1 MTIGSVVLPL
11 LRRHGSSS
19 ELKPTHATKATT
31 ATSTSTDHRV
41 SPNLTHPDSTTTSN
55 HEYDRPPN
63 PPPPLTR
70 QTRRPSPGLAARL
83 KALGFTTDS
92 KQRSASS
99 TDPAP
104 GSSDYIGRIP
114 EDHIRSIDSL
124 HRANS
129 TSSLVPR
136 RGRTWSSNS
145 SRQHAPQ
152 ITGSAETGF
161 SVLDPAATDRRAS
174 DAPQD
179 LTPPAT
185 TAAPVV
191 ATPTPPAAPPP
202 AGALSV
208 SEAAV
213 RADHVAVATRDPSPV
228 PKVEISDM
236 STYDAPGDDEDV
248 QKYRLPEHINGNGTK
263 ATPATKAAHLERMD
277 EAPPPMPL
285 PKDLPDLPAGSEGD
299 FSADVQSYFNPF
311 GLQRAGSIYT
321 LSRVSF
327 ANQLAQLT
335 SLQLPDAGSLAS
347 KVSAIPTSH
356 AAARALMGA
365 AEQIKSWISKA
376 SEVLD
381 GLDADD
387 DVEWAAAG
395 GREGLE
401 DVDNAIVRFEQ
412 LISVYVSAIEE
423 LQNRTDISSVPA
435 SELTMVVTQ
444 VETILSEW
452 EKIRRTLTEVK
463 GQVGVAIEWEELWNV
478 VLGDIGYEMDILST
492 LVFEMEEKRH
502 KSLLAEAS
510 EEGVDLKD
518 LETIVEETP
527 PAKVIHSKN
536 RFSVAAAPFP
546 LAPNSPSTPTTAQ
559 DDSSL
564 LALFARMQP
573 LRASLDF
580 LPMRLSTFHARAEA
594 TFPTACDELEGRRDG
609 LESSWAALEKD
620 AESLRREL
628 GEDRWVLVFRGA
640 GRQAN
645 KMYES
650 VGRSLSKLQEALDN
664 GSSAQTQN
672 ASTLAQKIENYE
684 TKKTHYGPAIERVLG
699 IIEKGVQD
707 RLTVNGEI
715 VRLHS
720 EMQEKWEA
728 LKSQMAD
735 LDKAVVE
742 ATQAGRREQQLRDSV
757 SSLTSNER
765 SSSTIGSAADTPGSS
780 PASSVI
786 MSNLAHGT
794 DPTTPGKAGK
804 PRAPATGLPQRATP
818 LSGRR
823 NNLSA
828 PRSSGYGKQSYTPSP
843 ASREA
848 SATPTGRIPRLS
860 FSGSGQSMAGRPRW
874 NASVK
879 TEEGSTGHGFGA
891 LSKGEPS
898 PYAREATGTPT
909 GAGGSFAER
918 AAHGRGGS
926 VSKIPLRRS
935 VGGEAGSPRPAGGA
949 GGSPRVPQQQAATTP
964 LPSRT
969 KNLASFKERMGSPS
983 PGPYAQQPMSSP
995 GGLKAGAVAAAG
1007 RRLSV
1012 QPSPGGAAGSR
1023 SLSRRASM
1031 QPLGSGGERS
1041 PSTSPLAVVRR
1052 PGSSMA
1058 GGGGGG
1064 GGGSGGR
1071 RTSLLPQMQAQGRGR
1086 EGAGSRAGRESPAV
1100 VGARVAMGVG
1110 REGSVGAGGGGGDN
1124 KPKWRG

>member
-19 ELKPTHATKATT
+19 ELKPTHATTATT
-31 ATSTSTDHRV
+31 ATSTSTTDRRV
-41 SPNLTHPDSTTTSN
+41 SPNLDSTTSIQ
-55 HEYDRPPN
+55 ERPPN
-63 PPPPLTR
+63 PPPPIR

-83 KALGFTTDS
+83 KALGFNTDS
-92 KQRSASS
+92 KQRSPS
-99 TDPAP
+99 TEPS

-145 SRQHAPQ
+145 SSRQHAPQ

-161 SVLDPAATDRRAS
+161 TVLDPAADRRAS
-174 DAPQD
+174 DATQD

-185 TAAPVV
+185 AATV
-191 ATPTPPAAPPP
+191 ATPAPPAHA
-202 AGALSV
+202 AAALSV

-213 RADHVAVATRDPSPV
+213 RADQVARRDPSPV

-236 STYDAPGDDEDV
+236 STYDDALGDNEDV

-277 EAPPPMPL
+277 DPPPTMPL
-285 PKDLPDLPAGSEGD
+285 PKDLPDLPAGEDD

-412 LISVYVSAIEE
+412 LISVYVTAIEE

-527 PAKVIHSKN
+527 PTKVIHTKN
-536 RFSVAAAPFP
+536 RFSVAPAPLP
-546 LAPNSPSTPTTAQ
+546 LTPNSPSTPTTAQ

-580 LPMRLSTFHARAEA
+580 LPMRLSTFHARAED

-620 AESLRREL
+620 AASLRREL

-664 GSSAQTQN
+664 GTQAQN
-672 ASTLAQKIENYE
+672 ASTLGQKIENYE

-699 IIEKGVQD
+699 IIEKGVQE

-720 EMQEKWEA
+720 EMQGKWED
-728 LKSQMAD
+728 LKSQMAE
-735 LDKAVVE
+735 LDKAVE
-742 ATQAGRREQQLRDSV
+742 AAQVGRREQQLRDSV
-757 SSLTSNER
+757 SSLMSNDR
-765 SSSTIGSAADTPGSS
+765 SSTVGSAADTPGSS

-786 MSNLAHGT
+786 MSNLNHGT

-804 PRAPATGLPQRATP
+804 PRAPTTGLPQPGSRHTP
-818 LSGRR
+818 LSGNYPRR
-823 NNLSA
+823 NLSA
-828 PRSSGYGKQSYTPSP
+828 PRSSGYGKPTYTPTP

-848 SATPTGRIPRLS
+848 SATPTGNRIPRLS
-860 FSGSGQSMAGRPRW
+860 FSSASMAGRPRW
-874 NASVK
+874 NSSVK
-879 TEEGSTGHGFGA
+879 TEDGLTGHNFKP
-891 LSKGEPS
+891 LSAGTPS
-898 PYAREATGTPT
+898 PYARGATPT
-909 GAGGSFAER
+909 GGRNASFAER
-918 AAHGRGGS
+918 AHERSGS
-926 VSKIPLRRS
+926 ASKIPLRRS
-935 VGGEAGSPRPAGGA
+935 MGGEGESLGSPGPAAEGA
-949 GGSPRVPQQQAATTP
+949 SPRLPQVTTP
-964 LPSRT
+964 LPNRT
-969 KNLASFKERMGSPS
+969 KNLASFKDRMASPS

-995 GGLKAGAVAAAG
+995 GGLKAGK
-1007 RRLSV
+1007 RLSV
-1012 QPSPGGAAGSR
+1012 QPSPGAGR
-1023 SLSRRASM
+1023 SVSRRASM
-1031 QPLGSGGERS
+1031 QPLSSEGGERS
-1041 PSTSPLAVVRR
+1041 PSTSPLAVAKR
-1052 PGSSMA
+1052 PGSSLAGTA
-1058 GGGGGG
+1058 GGN
-1064 GGGSGGR
+1064 GGR
-1071 RTSLLPQMQAQGRGR
+1071 RTSLLPQPRGR
-1086 EGAGSRAGRESPAV
+1086 ETGGRDSRAGGRESPAV
-1100 VGARVAMGVG
+1100 MGARVAMR
-1110 REGSVGAGGGGGDN
+1110 REGSAVGSASGEKDN

>member
-19 ELKPTHATKATT
+19 ELKPTHATT
-31 ATSTSTDHRV
+31 ATSTTSTDRRV
-41 SPNLTHPDSTTTSN
+41 SPNLTHLDSTTSN
-55 HEYDRPPN
+55 HERPPN
-63 PPPPLTR
+63 PPPLTR

-92 KQRSASS
+92 KQREQSS
-99 TDPAP
+99 TDPS

-145 SRQHAPQ
+145 GSSSSRHAPQ

-161 SVLDPAATDRRAS
+161 SVLDPAADRRAS
-174 DAPQD
+174 DDATQD

-185 TAAPVV
+185 AATV
-191 ATPTPPAAPPP
+191 ATPPPP
-202 AGALSV
+202 AALSV

-213 RADHVAVATRDPSPV
+213 RQEEVVRRDPSPV

-236 STYDAPGDDEDV
+236 STYDAPGHNEDA

-263 ATPATKAAHLERMD
+263 ATPATKAAHLERMED
-277 EAPPPMPL
+277 PPPPMPL
-285 PKDLPDLPAGSEGD
+285 PKDLPDLPAGEEPD
-299 FSADVQSYFNPF
+299 FSADVQSCFNPF

-423 LQNRTDISSVPA
+423 LQNRTDIGSVPA

-527 PAKVIHSKN
+527 PAKIIHSKN

-580 LPMRLSTFHARAEA
+580 LPMRLSTFHARAEDI
-594 TFPTACDELEGRRDG
+594 FPTACDELENRRDG

-664 GSSAQTQN
+664 GSQTQN
-672 ASTLAQKIENYE
+672 ASTLGQKIENYE

-720 EMQEKWEA
+720 EMQGKWEE
-728 LKSQMAD
+728 LKSKMAE
-735 LDKAVVE
+735 LDKAVE
-742 ATQAGRREQQLRDSV
+742 AAQVGRREQQLRDSV
-757 SSLTSNER
+757 SSLMSNDR
-765 SSSTIGSAADTPGSS
+765 STVGSANDTPGSS

-804 PRAPATGLPQRATP
+804 PRPATTGLPQPGSRNTP
-818 LSGRR
+818 LSGNYPRR
-823 NNLSA
+823 NLSA
-828 PRSSGYGKQSYTPSP
+828 PRSSGYGKPTYTPTP

-848 SATPTGRIPRLS
+848 SATPTGNRIPRLS
-860 FSGSGQSMAGRPRW
+860 FSSASMASRPRW
-874 NASVK
+874 NSSVK
-879 TEEGSTGHGFGA
+879 TEEGLTGHNFKP
-891 LSKGEPS
+891 LSVGTPS
-898 PYAREATGTPT
+898 PYARGATPT
-909 GAGGSFAER
+909 GSRNASFAER
-918 AAHGRGGS
+918 AHERAGS

-935 VGGEAGSPRPAGGA
+935 LGGESPGPGSPAPAEGA
-949 GGSPRVPQQQAATTP
+949 SPRLPQPMVTTP
-964 LPSRT
+964 LPNRT
-969 KNLASFKERMGSPS
+969 KNLSFKDRMASPS

-995 GGLKAGAVAAAG
+995 GGLKAGK
-1007 RRLSV
+1007 RLSV
-1012 QPSPGGAAGSR
+1012 QPSPGGTR

-1031 QPLGSGGERS
+1031 QPLSGEERS
-1041 PSTSPLAVVRR
+1041 PSASPLAVAKR

-1058 GGGGGG
+1058 GN
-1064 GGGSGGR
+1064 GGR
-1071 RTSLLPQMQAQGRGR
+1071 RTSLLPQPRGR
-1086 EGAGSRAGRESPAV
+1086 EGGGGRESRSGRESPAV
-1100 VGARVAMGVG
+1100 VGARVAMR
-1110 REGSVGAGGGGGDN
+1110 RESSMASSGSAGDN

>member
-19 ELKPTHATKATT
+19 ELKPTHATTATT
-31 ATSTSTDHRV
+31 ATSTSTDRRV
-41 SPNLTHPDSTTTSN
+41 SPNLTQLDSTTQN
-55 HEYDRPPN
+55 HERPPN
-63 PPPPLTR
+63 QPPLTR

-83 KALGFTTDS
+83 KALGFTTES

-99 TDPAP
+99 TDPS

-145 SRQHAPQ
+145 RKAPQ

-161 SVLDPAATDRRAS
+161 SVLDPAADRRAS
-174 DAPQD
+174 DATQD
-179 LTPPAT
+179 LTPPA
-185 TAAPVV
+185 APATV
-191 ATPTPPAAPPP
+191 ATPAAP
-202 AGALSV
+202 AALSV

-213 RADHVAVATRDPSPV
+213 RADHVATRDPSPV

-236 STYDAPGDDEDV
+236 STYDAPGDNEDA

-263 ATPATKAAHLERMD
+263 ATPAIKAAHLERMD
-277 EAPPPMPL
+277 DPPPPMPL
-285 PKDLPDLPAGSEGD
+285 PKDLPDLPAGEND

-412 LISVYVSAIEE
+412 LISVYVTAIEE

-527 PAKVIHSKN
+527 PAKAKN
-536 RFSVAAAPFP
+536 RFSVVAAPFP
-546 LAPNSPSTPTTAQ
+546 LTPNSPSTPTTAQ

-580 LPMRLSTFHARAEA
+580 LPMRLSTFHARAED

-609 LESSWAALEKD
+609 LENSWAALEKD

-664 GSSAQTQN
+664 GTQPQN
-672 ASTLAQKIENYE
+672 ASILGQKIENYE
-684 TKKTHYGPAIERVLG
+684 SKKTHYGPAIERVLG

-720 EMQEKWEA
+720 EMQGKWED
-728 LKSQMAD
+728 LKSQMAE
-735 LDKAVVE
+735 LDKAVE
-742 ATQAGRREQQLRDSV
+742 AAQTGRREQQLRDSV
-757 SSLTSNER
+757 SSLMSNDR
-765 SSSTIGSAADTPGSS
+765 STVGSAADTPGSS

-804 PRAPATGLPQRATP
+804 PRAPTTGLPQRSTP
-818 LSGRR
+818 LSGTHPRR
-823 NNLSA
+823 NLSA
-828 PRSSGYGKQSYTPSP
+828 PRSSGYGKPTYTPTP

-860 FSGSGQSMAGRPRW
+860 FSAASMAGRPRW
-874 NASVK
+874 NSSVK
-879 TEEGSTGHGFGA
+879 TEEGSTGHGFMP

-898 PYAREATGTPT
+898 PYARGSTPT
-909 GAGGSFAER
+909 GGNGSFAER
-918 AAHGRGGS
+918 AHERQGS
-926 VSKIPLRRS
+926 ASKIPLRRS
-935 VGGEAGSPRPAGGA
+935 LGGDGAAEGSPRANGPRE
-949 GGSPRVPQQQAATTP
+949 GSPRVAQATTP
-964 LPSRT
+964 LPTRT
-969 KNLASFKERMGSPS
+969 KNLSSFKDRMASPS

-995 GGLKAGAVAAAG
+995 GGLKAGAN

-1012 QPSPGGAAGSR
+1012 QPSPGATR

-1031 QPLGSGGERS
+1031 QPLGGGREERS
-1041 PSTSPLAVVRR
+1041 PSTSPLAVAKR
-1052 PGSSMA
+1052 PG
-1058 GGGGGG
+1058 
-1064 GGGSGGR
+1064 
-1071 RTSLLPQMQAQGRGR
+1071 
-1086 EGAGSRAGRESPAV
+1086 
-1100 VGARVAMGVG
+1100 
-1110 REGSVGAGGGGGDN
+1110 
-1124 KPKWRG
+1124 

>member
-19 ELKPTHATKATT
+19 ELKPTHATTTTT
-31 ATSTSTDHRV
+31 ATSTSAST
-41 SPNLTHPDSTTTSN
+41 SPNLNSTTPTPS
-55 HEYDRPPN
+55 HSPN
-63 PPPPLTR
+63 PPPHTR

-92 KQRSASS
+92 KRRELSPSS
-99 TDPAP
+99 TDPS

-145 SRQHAPQ
+145 TASRHAPQ

-161 SVLDPAATDRRAS
+161 SVLDPAADRRAS
-174 DAPQD
+174 DATQD

-185 TAAPVV
+185 TAATI
-191 ATPTPPAAPPP
+191 ATPPSAPPTPAA
-202 AGALSV
+202 AALSV

-213 RADHVAVATRDPSPV
+213 RADEVARRDPSPV

-236 STYDAPGDDEDV
+236 STYDAASDTEDA

-263 ATPATKAAHLERMD
+263 ATPATKAAHLERMED
-277 EAPPPMPL
+277 PPPPMPL
-285 PKDLPDLPAGSEGD
+285 PKDLPDLPAGEGD

-423 LQNRTDISSVPA
+423 LQNRTDIGSVPA

-527 PAKVIHSKN
+527 PSKVIHSKN
-536 RFSVAAAPFP
+536 RFSVAAAAPFP
-546 LAPNSPSTPTTAQ
+546 LTPNSPSTPTTSQ

-580 LPMRLSTFHARAEA
+580 LPMRLSTFHARAET

-609 LESSWAALEKD
+609 LENSWSALEKD

-650 VGRSLSKLQEALDN
+650 VGRSLTKLQEALD
-664 GSSAQTQN
+664 SSCGGTQAAN
-672 ASTLAQKIENYE
+672 ATTLGQKIENYE

-720 EMQEKWEA
+720 EMQGKWEE
-728 LKSQMAD
+728 LKTQMAE
-735 LDKAVVE
+735 LDKAVE
-742 ATQAGRREQQLRDSV
+742 AAQVGQREQQQLRDSV
-757 SSLTSNER
+757 SSLMSNDR
-765 SSSTIGSAADTPGSS
+765 STVGSAA
-780 PASSVI
+780 
-786 MSNLAHGT
+786 
-794 DPTTPGKAGK
+794 
-804 PRAPATGLPQRATP
+804 
-818 LSGRR
+818 
-823 NNLSA
+823 
-828 PRSSGYGKQSYTPSP
+828 
-843 ASREA
+843 
-848 SATPTGRIPRLS
+848 
-860 FSGSGQSMAGRPRW
+860 
-874 NASVK
+874 
-879 TEEGSTGHGFGA
+879 
-891 LSKGEPS
+891 
-898 PYAREATGTPT
+898 
-909 GAGGSFAER
+909 
-918 AAHGRGGS
+918 
-926 VSKIPLRRS
+926 
-935 VGGEAGSPRPAGGA
+935 
-949 GGSPRVPQQQAATTP
+949 
-964 LPSRT
+964 
-969 KNLASFKERMGSPS
+969 
-983 PGPYAQQPMSSP
+983 
-995 GGLKAGAVAAAG
+995 
-1007 RRLSV
+1007 
-1012 QPSPGGAAGSR
+1012 
-1023 SLSRRASM
+1023 
-1031 QPLGSGGERS
+1031 
-1041 PSTSPLAVVRR
+1041 
-1052 PGSSMA
+1052 
-1058 GGGGGG
+1058 
-1064 GGGSGGR
+1064 
-1071 RTSLLPQMQAQGRGR
+1071 
-1086 EGAGSRAGRESPAV
+1086 
-1100 VGARVAMGVG
+1100 
-1110 REGSVGAGGGGGDN
+1110 
-1124 KPKWRG
+1124 

>member
-1 MTIGSVVLPL
+1 
-11 LRRHGSSS
+11 
-19 ELKPTHATKATT
+19 
-31 ATSTSTDHRV
+31 
-41 SPNLTHPDSTTTSN
+41 
-55 HEYDRPPN
+55 
-63 PPPPLTR
+63 
-70 QTRRPSPGLAARL
+70 
-83 KALGFTTDS
+83 
-92 KQRSASS
+92 
-99 TDPAP
+99 
-104 GSSDYIGRIP
+104 
-114 EDHIRSIDSL
+114 
-124 HRANS
+124 
-129 TSSLVPR
+129 
-136 RGRTWSSNS
+136 
-145 SRQHAPQ
+145 
-152 ITGSAETGF
+152 
-161 SVLDPAATDRRAS
+161 
-174 DAPQD
+174 
-179 LTPPAT
+179 
-185 TAAPVV
+185 
-191 ATPTPPAAPPP
+191 
-202 AGALSV
+202 
-208 SEAAV
+208 
-213 RADHVAVATRDPSPV
+213 
-228 PKVEISDM
+228 
-236 STYDAPGDDEDV
+236 
-248 QKYRLPEHINGNGTK
+248 GNGTK

-285 PKDLPDLPAGSEGD
+285 PKDLPDLPAGEEPD

-423 LQNRTDISSVPA
+423 LQNRTDISNVPA

-502 KSLLAEAS
+502 KSLMAEAS

-527 PAKVIHSKN
+527 PTKIIHSKN

-546 LAPNSPSTPTTAQ
+546 LTPNSPSTPTTSQ

-580 LPMRLSTFHARAEA
+580 LPMRLSTFHARAED
-594 TFPTACDELEGRRDG
+594 TFPTACDELESRRDG

-664 GSSAQTQN
+664 GTTAQN
-672 ASTLAQKIENYE
+672 ASTLGQKIENYE

-720 EMQEKWEA
+720 EMQSKWET
-728 LKSQMAD
+728 LKSQMSS
-735 LDKAVVE
+735 LDKAVE
-742 ATQAGRREQQLRDSV
+742 AAQAGRREQQLRDSV
-757 SSLTSNER
+757 SSLMSNDR
-765 SSSTIGSAADTPGSS
+765 SSTVGSANDTPGSS

-786 MSNLAHGT
+786 MSNLNHGT

-804 PRAPATGLPQRATP
+804 PRPPNTGLPQPGSRGTP
-818 LSGRR
+818 LSGTHPRR
-823 NNLSA
+823 NLSA
-828 PRSSGYGKQSYTPSP
+828 PRSSGYGKPTYTPTP

-848 SATPTGRIPRLS
+848 SATPTGNRIPRLS
-860 FSGSGQSMAGRPRW
+860 FSSASMAGRPRW
-874 NASVK
+874 NSSVK
-879 TEEGSTGHGFGA
+879 TEEGLTGHNFKP
-891 LSKGEPS
+891 LSVSTPS
-898 PYAREATGTPT
+898 PYARGSTPT
-909 GAGGSFAER
+909 GSRNASFAER
-918 AAHGRGGS
+918 AHERGGS

-935 VGGEAGSPRPAGGA
+935 LGGEEPASP
-949 GGSPRVPQQQAATTP
+949 AAEKKIPSAQLTTP
-964 LPSRT
+964 LPTRT
-969 KNLASFKERMGSPS
+969 KNLSFKDRMASPS
-983 PGPYAQQPMSSP
+983 PGPYAQQPLSASP
-995 GGLKAGAVAAAG
+995 GGLKAGAN

-1012 QPSPGGAAGSR
+1012 QPSPNATR

-1031 QPLGSGGERS
+1031 QPLSSEEGG
-1041 PSTSPLAVVRR
+1041 SPLSVAKR
-1052 PGSSMA
+1052 PGSSLA
-1058 GGGGGG
+1058 GGN
-1064 GGGSGGR
+1064 GGSPLSVAKRPGSSLAGGNR
-1071 RTSLLPQMQAQGRGR
+1071 RTSLLPQPRGR
-1086 EGAGSRAGRESPAV
+1086 EGAGSRAASGRESPAV
-1100 VGARVAMGVG
+1100 AGARVAMR
-1110 REGSVGAGGGGGDN
+1110 REGSASAVSSGSAGDN